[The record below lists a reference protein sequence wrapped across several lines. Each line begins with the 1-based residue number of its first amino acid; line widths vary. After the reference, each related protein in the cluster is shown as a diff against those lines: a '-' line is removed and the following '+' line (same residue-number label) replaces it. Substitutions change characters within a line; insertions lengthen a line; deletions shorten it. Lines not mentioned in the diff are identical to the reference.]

1 MNDDIAPS
9 SGRPTSVFL
18 KGFRKTTWQE
28 RRRLLYVQ
36 AWIGTISAYLVLAFA
51 YLWPQDYR
59 DDTPYLVVLGWTAF
73 ILRTFIYHLGLLFLV
88 IPLVALWRRRWRLL
102 VVALPALL
110 IAVGP
115 SWWLY
120 RPRPEP
126 SSGGKTITVMS
137 VNLLMAN
144 HRTGP
149 IIEEI
154 KAARP
159 DVLFLQEYTDHWHDA
174 IDAAVGEAFPYKT
187 YVTRKDSFGTAVYSR
202 KPFKGRVER
211 HLDLGSGSVPQVR
224 AVIDFDGRNVALYN
238 IHFLPPRTLGYIIE
252 TRAQFADLL
261 DILSK
266 EKLPVIIAGDF
277 NFTER
282 SPQAAALRKT
292 GVLDAQDVG
301 GWGRGATWPVS
312 GFFRWVPSIR
322 LDHVYLA
329 GGLTCA
335 DCRTGVGQGS
345 DHRPVVAEVG
355 FGS

>member
-1 MNDDIAPS
+1 MSNDIAPPP
-9 SGRPTSVFL
+9 GGAKAVFL
-18 KGFRKTTWQE
+18 KGFRRIGWPE
-28 RRRLLYVQ
+28 RKRLIYIQ
-36 AWIGTISAYLVLAFA
+36 AWIVTISAYFVVAFA
-51 YLWPQDYR
+51 YFWPQDYR
-59 DDTPYLVVLGWTAF
+59 NETPYLVVLGWTAF
-73 ILRTFIYHLGLLFLV
+73 ILRTFIYHMGLLFLV
-88 IPLVALWRRRWRLL
+88 IPVVALWRRRWRLL

-115 SWWLY
+115 SWWQY
-120 RPRPEP
+120 RPRSEP
-126 SSGGKTITVMS
+126 SIQGDTLTVMS

-154 KAARP
+154 KAAQP

-174 IDAAVGEAFPYKT
+174 IDAAVGEVFPYKA
-187 YVTRKDSFGTAVYSR
+187 YVTREDSFGTAVYSR
-202 KPFKGRVER
+202 RPFNGHVER
-211 HLDLGSGSVPQVR
+211 YLDLGGSSVPQVR
-224 AVIDFDGRNVALYN
+224 AVIDFDGRDVALYN
-238 IHFLPPRTLGYIIE
+238 IHFLPPWGLEYTIE
-252 TRAQFADLL
+252 TRSQFADLL
-261 DILSK
+261 DMLSK
-266 EKLPVIIAGDF
+266 EMLPVIVAGDF

-282 SPQAAALRKT
+282 SPQAAALGGI
-292 GVLDAQDVG
+292 GVLDAQDMG
-301 GWGRGATWPVS
+301 GWGRGSTWPVS

-355 FGS
+355 FGH